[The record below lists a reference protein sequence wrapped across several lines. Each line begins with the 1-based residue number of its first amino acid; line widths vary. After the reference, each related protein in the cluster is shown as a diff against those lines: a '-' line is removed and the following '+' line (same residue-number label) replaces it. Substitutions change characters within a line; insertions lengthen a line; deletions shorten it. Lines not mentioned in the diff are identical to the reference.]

1 MSRLRQVARS
11 ETDDPIVNGMYDLL
25 FGKGVDPVAEQ
36 KMETAAGS
44 AGDWWTTYAL
54 VPDIMEH
61 AVAGFVL
68 YRSPDRVLDPILRE
82 LAQARVGWCAGSKFV
97 FSQHV
102 QALHGLHADED
113 KIEAI
118 AGWQTSDDVLRAERA
133 VMAYSDAI
141 ALDHGRVS
149 DDIFAAIREEL
160 SDEAIFELT
169 YIAGMYLQH
178 AVITRALR
186 LEFDDVAEPVVEVL
200 PRRGSMPSTTSRSA
214 RIRTPN
220 SGSEMQGIVTRIR
233 ARGSGARAN
242 WRCQ

>member
-25 FGKGVDPVAEQ
+25 FGKGVDPVAEH
-36 KMETAAGS
+36 KMGTATGS
-44 AGDWWTTYAL
+44 EGDWWTTYAL

-82 LAQARVGWCAGSKFV
+82 LAQARIGWSAGSKFV

-102 QALHGLHADED
+102 QALRGLHADDE
-113 KIEAI
+113 KIDAI
-118 AGWQTSDDVLRAERA
+118 AGWQTSDVYSRAERA
-133 VMAYSDAI
+133 VLAYADAI

-149 DDIFAAIREEL
+149 DDLFAVVREEL

-169 YIAGMYLQH
+169 YISGMYLQH

-186 LEFDDVAEPVVEVL
+186 LEFDDVPEPVAEVL
-200 PRRGSMPSTTSRSA
+200 PPEGFDAEHYVSV
-214 RIRTPN
+214 
-220 SGSEMQGIVTRIR
+220 GSEKDAKQRLR
-233 ARGSGARAN
+233 DARKPDA
-242 WRCQ
+242 

>member
-36 KMETAAGS
+36 KMGTATGS
-44 AGDWWTTYAL
+44 EGDWWTTYAL
-54 VPDIMEH
+54 SPDIMEH

-82 LAQARVGWCAGSKFV
+82 LAQSRIGWAIGSKFV

-102 QALHGLHADED
+102 QALRGLKAPGD
-113 KIEAI
+113 KIDDITA
-118 AGWQTSDDVLRAERA
+118 WQTSDAYTRVERA
-133 VMAYSDAI
+133 VLAFADAI
-141 ALDHGRVS
+141 AYDGGRVS
-149 DDIFAAIREEL
+149 DALFAVLQEEL

-169 YIAGMYLQH
+169 YVSAMYLQH

-186 LEFDDVAEPVVEVL
+186 LEWDDHPEHVEEVEPPEEFDAEHYVSVGANKEAKQQL
-200 PRRGSMPSTTSRSA
+200 RDARR
-214 RIRTPN
+214 
-220 SGSEMQGIVTRIR
+220 
-233 ARGSGARAN
+233 
-242 WRCQ
+242 

>member
-25 FGKGVDPVAEQ
+25 FGKGVDPVGEQ
-36 KMETAAGS
+36 KMGTATGS
-44 AGDWWTTYAL
+44 EGDWWTTYAL

-82 LAQARVGWCAGSKFV
+82 LAQARIGWSAGSKFV

-102 QALHGLHADED
+102 QALRGLHADEE
-113 KIEAI
+113 KIDAI
-118 AGWQTSDDVLRAERA
+118 GGWQISDVYSRAERA
-133 VMAYSDAI
+133 VLAYADAI

-149 DDIFAAIREEL
+149 DDVFAAIREEL

-169 YIAGMYLQH
+169 YISGMYLQH
-178 AVITRALR
+178 AVVTRALR
-186 LEFDDVAEPVVEVL
+186 LEYDDVPERVAEVRPPEEFDAEHYVAV
-200 PRRGSMPSTTSRSA
+200 
-214 RIRTPN
+214 
-220 SGSEMQGIVTRIR
+220 GSEKDAKERLRR
-233 ARGSGARAN
+233 ARG
-242 WRCQ
+242 